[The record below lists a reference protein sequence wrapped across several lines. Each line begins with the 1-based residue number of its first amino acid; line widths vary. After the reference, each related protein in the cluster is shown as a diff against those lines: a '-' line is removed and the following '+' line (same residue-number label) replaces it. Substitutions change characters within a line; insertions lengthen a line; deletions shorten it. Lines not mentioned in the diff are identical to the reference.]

1 MAIDNKAFATG
12 KLKTFQLEGFEGF
25 NSKATR
31 PSVEDQQMSWCENWM
46 PIGHGNLRT
55 MYGLGPLLYS
65 NAGISALTIVYAY
78 AFNIGTLPYH
88 FLCLSDGSGLA
99 VRTDTGAIT
108 TIGAANSFYTGGTL
122 PQCAQWNNTYL
133 QIIAS
138 TGYFIWDGS
147 LLFGPGS
154 MAPYSDADLI
164 SPGLGYTGTPD
175 VQIVGG
181 GGSGATATAV
191 VSGGVVTGVKLTATG
206 TGYTSEPTVLIGQVT
221 PGGTAGGAINQIIII
236 NGGSNYTTAPT
247 VGFTGGGG
255 SGATATA
262 ILTAGIVTSFNIT
275 TPGSG
280 YTGNPTVTFTGG
292 GGSGA
297 VALAIPN
304 NVAGVRLPTMPSG
317 ITGTTI
323 ENFQSRVWVGFGN
336 KVAFTAPNAIANF
349 ATSAGGGIFPSNDST
364 LRVQFTHLQ
373 SSNGFLYLYG
383 DSSVQ
388 VISNVQTAG
397 SPTTTTFNV
406 ANVDPQIG
414 SPWRDSVDVFGRG
427 IIAMTTSGIYAC
439 YGGSVEKVSD
449 MLDGLLLSA
458 PTIPTAGTMTAF
470 PSAAVC
476 NIFDIRCY
484 MVLWTITDPFI
495 QPPITRKVMTIWDG
509 QKWWVASQESPLV
522 FIWGQEFNGVLQAW
536 GTDGHS
542 VYPLFGTPSGALTK
556 KVQTKLWAGDGIMI
570 YKNTF
575 RLYVMVQSKSTTP
588 TQLAVTIDNEF
599 TSVDSGINATN
610 IIIFTNAYGGQLQFQ
625 NASGQNIYFTVLGLC
640 IAGTDVDASGRLL
653 GMTATTGN
661 PDEILLLLQLHYE
674 NSAIYG

>member
-1 MAIDNKAFATG
+1 MAIDRKAFATG
-12 KLKTFQLEGFEGF
+12 TLKTFQLDGFEGL
-25 NSKATR
+25 NQKATR
-31 PSVEDQQMSWCENWM
+31 PGIEDQQMSWCENWM
-46 PIGHGNLRT
+46 PIGRSNLRT
-55 MYGLGPLLYS
+55 MYGLGPQLYINS
-65 NAGISALTIVYAY
+65 GLTLVYADS
-78 AFNIGTLPYH
+78 FNIGAIPYH
-88 FLCLSDGSGLA
+88 FLCFSDGSAVA
-99 VRTDTGAIT
+99 VRTDTGAVT
-108 TIGAANSFYTGGTL
+108 SIGGASTFYTGGTL
-122 PQCAQWNNTYL
+122 PQGAQWNNSYL

-147 LLFGPGS
+147 LLSGPGG

-164 SPGLGYTGTPD
+164 SPGQGYTSAPD

-181 GGSGATATAV
+181 GGTGATATAI
-191 VSGGVVTGVKLTATG
+191 VSGGYVTGLKITAPG
-206 TGYTSEPTVLIGQVT
+206 TGYTSEPTILIGQVT
-221 PGGTAGGAINQIIII
+221 PGGTSGGAINQIIIL
-236 NGGSNYTTAPT
+236 NGGSNYTSAPT
-247 VGFTGGGG
+247 VSFTGGGG

-262 ILTAGIVTSFNIT
+262 ILTAGIITSFNIT
-275 TPGSG
+275 NPGSG
-280 YTGNPTVTFTGG
+280 YTGNPTVGFTGG
-292 GGSGA
+292 GGAGA

-304 NVAGVRLPTMPSG
+304 NVAGARLPTMPSG
-317 ITGTTI
+317 IAGTCI
-323 ENFQSRVWVGFGN
+323 ENFQNRVWVGFGN

-388 VISNVQTAG
+388 VISNVQTSG
-397 SPTTTTFNV
+397 SPATTTFNV

-449 MLDGLLLSA
+449 PLDGLLLAA
-458 PTIPTAGTMTAF
+458 PVIPTQGAMTAF

-484 MVLWTITDPFI
+484 LVLWTITDPFS
-495 QPPITRKVMTIWDG
+495 PALLTRKVMTVWDG
-509 QKWWVASQESPLV
+509 QKWWIASQESPLV

-542 VYPLFGTPSGALTK
+542 VWPLFQTPSAALAK
-556 KVQTKLWAGDGIMI
+556 KVQSKLWAGDGVMI

-588 TQLAVTIDNEF
+588 TSLAVTIDNEF
-599 TSVDSGINATN
+599 NSIDSGINATN
-610 IIIFTNAYGGQLQFQ
+610 IITFINIFGGALQFQ
-625 NASGQNIYFTVLGLC
+625 NASAQSIYFTVTGIC
-640 IAGTDVDASGRLL
+640 IAGKDVDASGRLL
-653 GMTATTGN
+653 GMTASSSN
-661 PDEILLLLQLHYE
+661 PDEVLLLLQLHYE
-674 NSAIYG
+674 NTAIFG